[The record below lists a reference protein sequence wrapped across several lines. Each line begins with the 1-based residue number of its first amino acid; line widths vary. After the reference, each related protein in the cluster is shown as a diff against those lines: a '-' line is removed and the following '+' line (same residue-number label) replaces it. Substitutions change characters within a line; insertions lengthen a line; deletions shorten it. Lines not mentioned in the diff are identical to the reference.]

1 MQKQV
6 FYETKEKSGT
16 NINQSISGDKKS
28 LWSFLSRNKHSEANR
43 RNARTI
49 TKRQNFLQQASA
61 NNLKNNHYNRDVIKN
76 GVQFFIRF
84 HIDFLFLFL
93 TRGSLTEK
101 IFLIVAIL
109 FIIYT

>member
-28 LWSFLSRNKHSEANR
+28 LWSFFSPGTNIPKLTDVTPESSPSDKISSSKHR
-43 RNARTI
+43 QTI
-49 TKRQNFLQQASA
+49 YINIQ
-61 NNLKNNHYNRDVIKN
+61 YNRDVIKN
-76 GVQFFIRF
+76 GVHFFIRF

-93 TRGSLTEK
+93 T
-101 IFLIVAIL
+101 
-109 FIIYT
+109 